1 MYKSILFFLSIV
13 CAVTFVV
20 HPLFGTRFGIV
31 LLPFIIIE
39 EIKAYNSSRDKE
51 EVTERRRF
59 SLGSI
64 LFLCFFGVLYRLLK
78 KYFFVLAIYF
88 LLTLI
93 SFNASLEEHEII
105 SIPSGRIGGE
115 DLPPEI
121 RREIRN
127 QIPGFLT
134 IDIPIQMVVQEEY
147 LGKVCITQI
156 PNTPCIKRNEI
167 PLQAKRIRTSYKMEA
182 ILRGPNFQIKPVN
195 NKELLVT
202 NIRPT
207 KWNWLIS
214 PLQSGKQKIYLRIS
228 LLLMGPNG
236 KEIPD
241 DLELET
247 LTIDVQNNFIKEVSK
262 IVNLYG
268 IPLLTLLSLF
278 FLFLILKR
286 RIRKVNTL
294 VLNSIQGFTESLVRE
309 TRRMAEKQNHQIFH
323 FETINGSVNAGGKVG
338 NQNYTQKNFN
348 QDTDNQ
354 TLSEI
359 RQFLELLQ
367 QQQKIVS
374 GAEQIDVID
383 VEFEQIH
390 NKEPEK
396 WQKWM
401 TCLRV
406 AFAGGIETAKVLN
419 PWAGVPIEVLKG
431 LYEAYQKSRKR
442 HSFESNCY

>member
-1 MYKSILFFLSIV
+1 MFFLSIV

-51 EVTERRRF
+51 EVTEKRRF

-64 LFLCFFGVLYRLLK
+64 LFLCFFGVLSRLLK
-78 KYFFVLAIYF
+78 KYCVVLAIYF
-88 LLTLI
+88 LLSLFRMGVGNI
-93 SFNASLEEHEII
+93 PLEEHEII
-105 SIPSGRIGGE
+105 SIPSGWIGGE
-115 DLPPEI
+115 DLPQEI

-127 QIPGFLT
+127 QIPGYLT
-134 IDIPIQMVVQEEY
+134 IDIPTQMLVQKESF
-147 LGKVCITQI
+147 GKVCITQI
-156 PNTPCIKRNEI
+156 YKAPCSEKNEI
-167 PLQAKRIRTSYKMEA
+167 PLQAKRIRTSSIMKVILKGYNFHIEA
-182 ILRGPNFQIKPVN
+182 LN
-195 NKELLVT
+195 NSREQAVT
-202 NIRPT
+202 NIHST
-207 KWNWLIS
+207 EWNWQII
-214 PLQSGKQKIYLRIS
+214 PLQSGKQKIYPIIS
-228 LLLMGPNG
+228 LWLMRHNG
-236 KEIPD
+236 KDIYH

-247 LTIDVQNNFIKEVSK
+247 LTITIDVRNNLIKEISK

-286 RIRKVNTL
+286 RIRKVKTL
-294 VLNSIQGFTESLVRE
+294 VLNSMQGFTKLLAQE
-309 TRRMAEKQNHQIFH
+309 TRRMAEKQNHQSFH

-338 NQNYTQKNFN
+338 NQNYTQNNFN
-348 QDTDNQ
+348 QDTQNQ
-354 TLSEI
+354 TLSDI

-419 PWAGVPIEVLKG
+419 PWVGVPIEVLKG

-442 HSFESNCY
+442 HSLE